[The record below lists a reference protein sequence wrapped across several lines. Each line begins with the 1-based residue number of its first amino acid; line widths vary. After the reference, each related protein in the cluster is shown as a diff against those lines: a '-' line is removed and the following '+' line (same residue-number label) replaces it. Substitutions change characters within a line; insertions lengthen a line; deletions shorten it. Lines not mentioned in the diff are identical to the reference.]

1 MNTQVIKTIYGAQHK
16 LGKNNNVLMLIN
28 DEWITS
34 QKTVNEFESG
44 RVSSSY
50 YRDVKIS
57 TKTAVKRRCKN
68 QGKLTQSELKAKL
81 RYEPET
87 GKFYWINGCS
97 QTRVNAGDLAGCHVH
112 DSVVIGINSGKYRA
126 YSLAYLYM
134 TGVLFSPRSRNFKNG
149 DRMDC
154 SWDNI
159 KPEADHADSGEA

>member
-1 MNTQVIKTIYGAQHK
+1 MTTQVIKTMYGAQRK

-34 QKTVNEFESG
+34 QMTVNEFESG
-44 RVSSSY
+44 RVSSAY
-50 YRDVKIS
+50 YRDVSIN
-57 TKTAVKRRCKN
+57 TKTAIKRRCKN
-68 QGKLTQSELKAKL
+68 QGKLKQSELKAKL
-81 RYEPET
+81 RYVPET
-87 GKFYWINGCS
+87 GKFYWINGCK
-97 QTRVNAGDLAGCHVH
+97 QTRVAAGDLAGCHVH

-134 TGVLFSPRSRNFKNG
+134 TGFLVNPRSRKFRNG

-159 KPEADHADSGEA
+159 KPEVDHAESEEA